1 MRTPYCFGSV
11 EVGSFV
17 FNIVYL
23 GEKETQGALKIMKLR
38 C

>member
-1 MRTPYCFGSV
+1 MRTLYCFGSV
-11 EVGSFV
+11 EVGSLV

-23 GEKETQGALKIMKLR
+23 EEKETQGALKIMKLQ